1 MNIDVFLHIG
11 KKKKEASFVVKLWIL
26 GFLLGCFADRINYIG
41 NFVGKTVMSL
51 FFYFILIILFFTV
64 ILLIYIEKILLLV
77 KFIGKL
83 FIERFL

>member
-11 KKKKEASFVVKLWIL
+11 KKKKGALFVVKLWIL
-26 GFLLGCFADRINYIG
+26 GFLLGCFAERINYIG

-51 FFYFILIILFFTV
+51 FFILFFIV
-64 ILLIYIEKILLLV
+64 ILLLYIEKILLLV

-83 FIERFL
+83 LIERFL